1 MPIIKI
7 SDIVI
12 DPAAQ
17 ARVALSEDV
26 VYEYSNAMKAGD
38 EFPAPY
44 LVFDGFIYYVADG
57 NHRLKAA
64 QLAGLTEID
73 AIVTNGS
80 LRDAVLIAVGANTSH
95 GLRRTL
101 EDRRK
106 AVRMLLAD
114 EEWGQWSDAEIAR
127 ACKVSRELV
136 AKMRSQSGGIP
147 EVVQCNRGGKQF
159 LTRPTRRRRELYPAE
174 TSRMPDEVFDPRE
187 VEIEELRAAAE
198 SVYREKEAV
207 EDRLTA
213 ALAGG
218 DEAAREEAF
227 QRLTA
232 MREDLRLAEI
242 EVKAVTSSRDQ
253 VQHENAELLRQLK
266 SQQRFIAHL
275 KKRCTCG
282 AFDD

>member
-1 MPIIKI
+1 MPKVKI
-7 SDIVI
+7 SDIVL

-17 ARVALSEDV
+17 ARIELSEQV
-26 VYEYSNAMKAGD
+26 VCEYAEAMKAGD
-38 EFPAPY
+38 DFPVPH
-44 LVFDGFIYYVADG
+44 LVFDGFIHYVADG
-57 NHRLKAA
+57 HHRVKAA
-64 QLAGLTEID
+64 RLAGLTEID

-106 AVRMLLAD
+106 AVRILLAD

-159 LTRPTRRRRELYPAE
+159 STRPSRRRRELYPAK

-207 EDRLTA
+207 EERLTA

-232 MREDLRLAEI
+232 MREELRLAEI
-242 EVKAVTSSRDQ
+242 ERKAVTSSRDQ
-253 VQHENAELLRQLK
+253 FQRESAEMLGQLK

-282 AFDD
+282 AFDG

>member
-1 MPIIKI
+1 MATVKI
-7 SDIVI
+7 SDIVL

-17 ARVALSEDV
+17 ARMELSEQV
-26 VYEYSNAMKAGD
+26 VCEFAEAMKAGD
-38 EFPAPY
+38 DFPVPH
-44 LVFDGFIYYVADG
+44 LVFDGVIHYVADG
-57 NHRLKAA
+57 HHRVKAA
-64 QLAGLTEID
+64 RLAGLTEID

-106 AVRMLLAD
+106 AVRILLAD
-114 EEWGQWSDAEIAR
+114 EEWGQWSDREIAS
-127 ACKVSRELV
+127 ACHVSRELV
-136 AKMRSQSGGIP
+136 AKVRKETGNTP
-147 EVVQCNRGGKQF
+147 TEVKCNRGGRA
-159 LTRPTRRRRELYPAE
+159 LVTRPSRRKDTHLAE
-174 TSRMPDEVFDPRE
+174 TSQMRDEEFDQRE

-218 DEAAREEAF
+218 DEAARQEAF
-227 QRLTA
+227 HRITA
-232 MREDLRLAEI
+232 VREDLRLAEI

-253 VQHENAELLRQLK
+253 FQNENAELMRQLK

>member
-1 MPIIKI
+1 MPIVKI
-7 SDIVI
+7 SDIVL

-17 ARVALSEDV
+17 ARVALSEEIV
-26 VYEYSNAMKAGD
+26 CEYADAMKSGD
-38 EFPAPY
+38 EFPVPH
-44 LVFDGFIYYVADG
+44 LIFDGFIYYVADG

-64 QLAGLTEID
+64 QLAGFTEID
-73 AIVTNGS
+73 AIVTEGS
-80 LRDAVLIAVGANTSH
+80 FRDAVLIAVGANTSH
-95 GLRRTL
+95 GLRRTR

-114 EEWGQWSDAEIAR
+114 VEWGQWSDVEIAR

-159 LTRPTRRRRELYPAE
+159 STRPSRRRREIYPAE

-198 SVYREKEAV
+198 SAYREKQDV
-207 EDRLTA
+207 EDRLTV

-218 DEAAREEAF
+218 DDDAREEVSQTLNA
-227 QRLTA
+227 L
-232 MREDLRLAEI
+232 REEI
-242 EVKAVTSSRDQ
+242 RVSDIERKAVVISRDQ
-253 VQHENAELLRQLK
+253 FQQENAELMRQLQL
-266 SQQRFIAHL
+266 QQKFIDRL